1 MSVLSYHVYHR
12 INPHV
17 GMPDAEFAELVD
29 DWIVTHIDHEG
40 MAGMD
45 PDRFEFA
52 VNDLREAVITEH
64 RDARQLYID
73 MRF

>member
-17 GMPDAEFAELVD
+17 GMPDEAFAELVD
-29 DWIVTHIDHEG
+29 DWIVSHIDHEG

-45 PDRFEFA
+45 PDAFEAA
-52 VNDLREAVITEH
+52 VVALRGDVIAEH